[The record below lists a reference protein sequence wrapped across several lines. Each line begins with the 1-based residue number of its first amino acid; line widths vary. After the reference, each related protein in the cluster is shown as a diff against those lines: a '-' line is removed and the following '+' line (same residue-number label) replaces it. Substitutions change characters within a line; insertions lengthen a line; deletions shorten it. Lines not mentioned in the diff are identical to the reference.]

1 MAMPRAML
9 SRSYGETICQRLAPH
24 LHVLASLL
32 PVDFASAHSMQLIP
46 LGIAVMKNKN
56 LAVVRLVMLIGQ
68 NITFLAVP
76 IISVG

>member
-1 MAMPRAML
+1 
-9 SRSYGETICQRLAPH
+9 
-24 LHVLASLL
+24 
-32 PVDFASAHSMQLIP
+32 MQLIP